1 MKFNSFV
8 FCQHRKRDGKIKK
21 KKNTK
26 HQNKYID
33 KQQKESSSNNG
44 NDY

>member
-8 FCQHRKRDGKIKK
+8 FCQHKKRDGK
-21 KKNTK
+21 KNIK